1 MDLLSDVLSSVH
13 LKGTIY
19 CQSELTAPW
28 GLKFD
33 GMQGHAGFF
42 MVIRGG
48 CYLEMDGVPGAIT
61 LAPGDLVMSPRCKG
75 YSLRDSLNSAITP
88 LMEVV
93 ADLPATNKILKF
105 GGGGTLTTLVMGCFQ
120 FESGT
125 KNPLICSLPEMLYIK
140 AENLHSEPW
149 LEMTLK
155 FLASETATDKH
166 GSTIAVSRLTD
177 LLFIQAI
184 RAFIGQVKDCPQ
196 SSGWLKAIADPQIG
210 KALAL
215 IHEKSAAPW
224 TVASLA
230 DAVGMSRSSFASK
243 FNALTKTTPLEY
255 VTSWRMQKAEELL
268 ALGED
273 NLSAIASTVG
283 YQSESAFS
291 KAFKR
296 ETGEAPGTFRRRVT
310 LDSEPVLAR

>member
-33 GMQGHAGFF
+33 GTQGHAGFF

-75 YSLRDSLNSAITP
+75 YSLRDALNSAITP

-184 RAFIGQVKDCPQ
+184 RAFIAQVKDCPQ

-215 IHEKSAAPW
+215 IHEKAAAPW

-296 ETGEAPGTFRRRVT
+296 ETGEAPGTFRRRVN